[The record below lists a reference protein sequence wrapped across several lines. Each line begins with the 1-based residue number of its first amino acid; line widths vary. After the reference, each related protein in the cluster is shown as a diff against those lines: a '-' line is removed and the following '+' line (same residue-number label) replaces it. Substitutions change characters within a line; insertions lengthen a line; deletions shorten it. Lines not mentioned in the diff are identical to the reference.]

1 MTTSEKIHY
10 FPHTLEDLL
19 RRLHLLIF
27 VLLSVRLC
35 AQESHRSAP
44 SYVYDNWRTDN
55 GLPTNDIR
63 DVLQTRDGYVW
74 IATVKGLVRFDGYT
88 FETFNSSNTPVFQR
102 DIISN
107 LCEDRNGVLWFAIDA
122 GGVVSYQHGAFSVAG
137 IPTEIRTK
145 IILKIFVDRDGTV
158 WVGTPDG
165 LYARE
170 RDTFKRMEDFHG
182 PVNDIGQDS
191 SGRILVAGVN
201 LHEINNGVIRQIKWS
216 QEAVRSIG
224 RLGIG
229 TGGLQ
234 FISGGEKLY
243 SVESRSSNGM
253 RAILQPG
260 PRRRVSTY
268 LEESPGVFLGG
279 SIERGL
285 ERLSNGVSSPVRG
298 MEGQQGATL
307 NIRKLSRDREGGI
320 WIATGGGLLRM
331 RPSFIWT
338 IGQAERFPDN
348 HVWSVFRARNGSI
361 WAGTETGGTVNLD
374 WKTIKSI
381 YTRKDGIPADR
392 ITAMQQM
399 SDGSMWFGGH
409 PEGLVR
415 KTGSHVEDLT
425 HLPGYQGGSVRA
437 LFQDRRQRIWV
448 GTTTGLS
455 RFDETRFV
463 SFPEV
468 TRQTRG
474 RVNSIQ
480 EDLNGDI
487 WICAGRVFRL
497 RGDSVKVFSA
507 KGSAGGFPAWCML
520 VDGARV
526 WYGAYGSGL
535 HLIQGDSVVSFE
547 QYSKEFG
554 PDILSIMEDQSG
566 KLWLNAEHELQCISK
581 QEALEAVRGTRK
593 TLEPKR
599 YGTTEGL
606 SDIEFNGSGLNSA
619 ARADDGSFLYA
630 SMNGIV
636 VVNPRDAPSNSFV
649 PPVLVEHV
657 IADGHEIPISKSM
670 EVPAGTKRID
680 VRFSV
685 LTYESIPKVKFRVL
699 LSGFDEQWIDLGSSS
714 RSVSYANLKYGSY
727 TFKVKAAN
735 SEGIWNEEGASI
747 PFAVLPFFYQ
757 TPAFL
762 VLSSLFVLSII
773 VAGYRWRIASLH
785 TGQVMLQQTVHEKT
799 LALKE
804 EIEIRKGTEEELRII
819 QGELEIRVGERT
831 RQLSTAVEELHR
843 SRAQNQTIVDTAQEG
858 IWMTDAD
865 DITIFAN
872 PKMAE
877 ILGCSIDMLIGSDI
891 RAFLDEPGNK
901 QLAAIR
907 ERHREGLVDRYELE
921 FIQTSGARVSTV
933 ISASP
938 ILEANGKYQGSLA
951 MVADVTNQKK
961 SEKEHQRVE
970 EELRRV
976 QKMEAVGQ
984 LAGGIAHD
992 FNNLLIPI
1000 LGYAEMLQKELS
1012 HMDTAHRRVS
1022 TIRRAAEKAA
1032 LLTKQLLSFSR
1043 RQVMESKVINLN
1055 RIIEDFSAILQRT
1068 IREDV
1073 EIRYVLK
1080 DDLYAMKGDASQIDQ
1095 ILINLLVNA
1104 QDAMPNGGIVTV
1116 ETTNALVESGS
1127 SHLYS
1132 SLPPGR
1138 YAALVVT
1145 DSGKGIPSDVLS
1157 HIFEP
1162 FFTTKDK
1169 SKGTGL
1175 GLATVYGIVKQH
1187 IGHIWVDSAVGSGT
1201 SFTIYFP
1208 ADEES
1213 TPADVVEGRS
1223 IESFLRGSATIVV
1236 TEDDDL
1242 VRQFACSILEEQGY
1256 NVHEAATGEACIE
1269 IFKRPGMHVD
1279 LLLTDVVMPVMNG
1292 RELYSALSAE
1302 FPGLRVVY
1310 MSGYSGEVIS
1320 HKGILEEGVV
1330 LIQKPFT
1337 AETMLKRIQKS
1348 LRSE

>member
-1 MTTSEKIHY
+1 MVLRIHTEN
-10 FPHTLEDLL
+10 FM
-19 RRLHLLIF
+19 RQINLLILF
-27 VLLSVRLC
+27 LCSVNLLE
-35 AQESHRSAP
+35 QEAPHSAP
-44 SYVYDNWRTDN
+44 AYVYSSWRTEN
-55 GLPTNDIR
+55 GLPTNDVR
-63 DVLQTRDGYVW
+63 DVLQTRDGFIW

-88 FETFNSSNTPVFQR
+88 FDTFNSSNTPVFQR
-102 DIISN
+102 DIVNN
-107 LCEDRNGVLWFAIDA
+107 LCEDRNGILWFAIDG
-122 GGVVSYQHGAFSVAG
+122 GGVVSYQHGTFSVAG
-137 IPTEIRTK
+137 IPSELRSK
-145 IILKIFVDRDGTV
+145 IILKIFVDRDGIV

-165 LYARE
+165 LFARE
-170 RDTFKRMEDFHG
+170 GGTFNRIKDFPG

-191 SGRILVAGVN
+191 SGRILIASVD
-201 LHEINNGVIRQIKWS
+201 LHEIKNGVTRRIKWS
-216 QEAVRSIG
+216 EETVRSIA

-229 TGGLQ
+229 TAGLQ
-234 FISGGEKLY
+234 LISGGEKLY
-243 SVESRSSNGM
+243 TVESRSSNGM
-253 RAILQPG
+253 RATYLPG
-260 PRRRVSTY
+260 PRRRVTTF
-268 LEESPGVFLGG
+268 LEETPGVFLAG
-279 SIERGL
+279 SVERGV
-285 ERLSNGVSSPVRG
+285 ERLSNGESSPIRG
-298 MEGQQGATL
+298 MENQQGASL
-307 NIRKLSRDREGGI
+307 NVRKLSRDREGGI

-331 RPSFIWT
+331 RQSFIWT
-338 IGQAERFPDN
+338 IGRAEHFPDN
-348 HVWSVFRARNGSI
+348 HVWSVFSARNGSI

-374 WKTIKSI
+374 RKAVKAI

-399 SDGSMWFGGH
+399 SDGTMWFGGH

-415 KTGSHVEDLT
+415 KTDSHFEDVT

-437 LFQDRRQRIWV
+437 LYQDRRHRVWV
-448 GTTTGLS
+448 GTTAWLS
-455 RFDETRFV
+455 RFYGMRYV
-463 SFPEV
+463 SFPEIME
-468 TRQTRG
+468 RG
-474 RVNSIQ
+474 RFRVNAIQ
-480 EDLNGDI
+480 EDSNGDI
-487 WICAGRVFRL
+487 WICAGKVFRF
-497 RGDSVKVFSA
+497 RGDSITAFSA
-507 KGSAGGFPAWCML
+507 HGTAGAFPAWCML
-520 VDGARV
+520 VDGDRV
-526 WYGAYGSGL
+526 WYGTYGSGL

-547 QYSKEFG
+547 RYSNEFG

-581 QEALEAVRGTRK
+581 QEALDAVSGARK

-619 ARADDGSFLYA
+619 ARANDGSFLYA

-636 VVNPRDAPSNSFV
+636 VVNPRDAPSSLFV

-657 IADGHEIPISKSM
+657 SADGHEIPISQSM

-714 RSVSYANLKYGSY
+714 RSVSYANLKHGSY

-735 SEGIWNEEGASI
+735 SDGIWNEEGASI
-747 PFAVLPFFYQ
+747 PITVLPFIYQ

-762 VLSSLFVLSII
+762 VLSSLIVLSII
-773 VAGYRWRIASLH
+773 VAGYRWRIASLR
-785 TGQVMLQQTVHEKT
+785 TRQVILQRTVDEKT
-799 LALKE
+799 TALME
-804 EIEIRKGTEEELRII
+804 EIEIRKRREEELRTI
-819 QGELEIRVGERT
+819 QGDLETRVGERT
-831 RQLSTAVEELHR
+831 RQLSTAVDELHR
-843 SRAQNQTIVDTAQEG
+843 SRAQYQTIVDTAQEG

-865 DITIFAN
+865 DTTIFVN

-891 RAFLDEPGNK
+891 RTFLDESGTK
-901 QLAAIR
+901 QLEAIR
-907 ERHREGLVDRYELE
+907 ERHREGFVDRYELE
-921 FIQTSGARVSTV
+921 FIQTSGSRVSTV

-938 ILEANGKYQGSLA
+938 ILGADGEYQGSLA
-951 MVADVTNQKK
+951 MVADVTDQKK
-961 SEKEHQRVE
+961 SEKEHLRVE
-970 EELRRV
+970 EELRQV

-1012 HMDTAHRRVS
+1012 HMDTAHRRVT

-1116 ETTNALVESGS
+1116 ETTNATIEAGS
-1127 SHLYS
+1127 SQLYS
-1132 SLPPGR
+1132 SLSPGR

-1145 DSGKGIPSDVLS
+1145 DSGKGIPSEIVS

-1187 IGHIWVDSAVGSGT
+1187 SGHIWVDSSVGSGT

-1213 TPADVVEGRS
+1213 TPAEVVDGRS
-1223 IESFLRGSATIVV
+1223 VASFLRGSATIVV

-1242 VRQFACSILEEQGY
+1242 VRQFACSILEEHGY

-1269 IFKRPGMHVD
+1269 IFRRPGIHVD

-1292 RELYSALSAE
+1292 RELYAALSAE
-1302 FPGLRVVY
+1302 FPRLRVVY

-1330 LIQKPFT
+1330 LLQKPFT
-1337 AETMLKRIQKS
+1337 AETLLKRIQKS
-1348 LRSE
+1348 LRTE